1 VVRILSRSRTR
12 RVVWPSALVWA
23 REYLPHYFT
32 EASAAFH
39 GELLWDLEDDANRL
53 IARVAPRGHGKSV
66 LACLAYPLWCICEY
80 RPAGTHGRYTGRR
93 NIVNVTHE
101 AGLGSRRRAPIR
113 TDRTACAVWRAL
125 CERLSWAPADD
136 A

>member
-1 VVRILSRSRTR
+1 MKTASRRIDLT
-12 RVVWPSALVWA
+12 PALESAV
-23 REYLPHYFT
+23 EFLPHYLSET
-32 EASAAFH
+32 PCGFH
-39 GELLWDLEDDANRL
+39 GELMRDLENSDKRL
-53 IARVAPRGHGKSV
+53 LARIAPRGHGKSV